1 MEHDEF
7 YDALEEWDRQ
17 ETRRRFWTGC
27 LAGGCAGCLSGT
39 LVLVVLVSIP
49 IIFGV
54 KQIMNLIG

>member
-7 YDALEEWDRQ
+7 YDALE
-17 ETRRRFWTGC
+17 GC

-54 KQIMNLIG
+54 KLIMNLIG